1 MTTHDPLEY
10 LRHIEE
16 RRRQTE
22 QRRTEQQFEEQL
34 ELATH
39 VSDTFKAMHE
49 AEQALYQA
57 RRRYVESFK
66 RATRA
71 QWKAEELR
79 EAGFPTPK
87 ISVLKRRMDF
97 RYLMTPAAKAD
108 PQSSNNGTAE
118 N

>member
-1 MTTHDPLEY
+1 MAHVARCTAF

-22 QRRTEQQFEEQL
+22 QRRTEQQLEEQL
-34 ELATH
+34 ELVTDVLDA
-39 VSDTFKAMHE
+39 FKTMHE

-57 RRRYVESFK
+57 RRRYIESFK

-71 QWKAEELR
+71 QWKAKELR
-79 EAGFPTPK
+79 EEGLPTPK

-97 RYLMTPAAKAD
+97 RYLMTPA
-108 PQSSNNGTAE
+108 
-118 N
+118 